1 MTRYFTLFSAVFCC
15 LLSLHGQTLPQ
26 QRGNASYYADKFHGR
41 TMSNGKP
48 YHRDSMTCAHLRY
61 PLGTW
66 LLVRN
71 LTNGKE
77 VVVQVTDRG
86 PYSRK
91 FVIDLSRA
99 AARELDIIRYGW
111 RPVEILPFVPG
122 KVPFK
127 LEASRERPELDL
139 GFTTDSGDEPPVWQD
154 DSLYLSHHRLSR
166 TRVTHVHPDSLKE
179 AVINDTTL
187 KEAVKKVRSSSGA
200 SVQSQQ
206 PR

>member
-1 MTRYFTLFSAVFCC
+1 M
-15 LLSLHGQTLPQ
+15 
-26 QRGNASYYADKFHGR
+26 
-41 TMSNGKP
+41 
-48 YHRDSMTCAHLRY
+48 
-61 PLGTW
+61 
-66 LLVRN
+66 RN

>member
-1 MTRYFTLFSAVFCC
+1 MPTHSQ
-15 LLSLHGQTLPQ
+15 SLRS

-41 TMSNGKP
+41 KMSNGQL

-111 RPVEILPFVPG
+111 RPVEILPFVQG

-127 LEASRERPELDL
+127 LEASKERPELDL
-139 GFTTDSGDEPPVWQD
+139 GFSTDSGDEPPIWQD
-154 DSLYLSHHRLSR
+154 DSIYLSRHRLSR
-166 TRVTHVHPDSLKE
+166 TLVTHVDPDSLK
-179 AVINDTTL
+179 ATVLSDTTL
-187 KEAVKKVRSSSGA
+187 KEAVK
-200 SVQSQQ
+200 SVQSASDGANAQSRRQ
-206 PR
+206 R